1 MAAARNE
8 FGELDLLRS
17 HISVREKA
25 TKMCLTEWRAR
36 FANRH
41 LENEV
46 HWEGRHFPHLPHGQ
60 GCVGVF
66 EQTQTPRARENY
78 SREIL

>member
-46 HWEGRHFPHLPHGQ
+46 HWEGRQ
-60 GCVGVF
+60 F